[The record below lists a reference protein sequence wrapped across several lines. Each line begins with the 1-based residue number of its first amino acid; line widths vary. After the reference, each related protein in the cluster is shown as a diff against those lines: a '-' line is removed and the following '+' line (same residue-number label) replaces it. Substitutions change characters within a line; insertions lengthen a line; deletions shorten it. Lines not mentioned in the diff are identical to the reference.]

1 MNTLRVLV
9 TNARRRKAIPIVR
22 SLADAGMHVI
32 CADTARLAAGF
43 YSRACQE
50 RLVHPEIGSQAFL
63 DFLISW
69 LSRNPCDVIFPL
81 DDDVLDVLL
90 LNRHR
95 LPNPSALLAPEVQTV
110 RRVNDKAWLIP
121 HAAGLGI
128 AVPRTVVIRSPED
141 LACLHQMEPS
151 VLVKPSRGVGGRGVC
166 RTQNRE
172 QLREVCERILAQG
185 HAALVQ
191 EIIPKEGHGLG
202 YFALYDRQQRLV
214 AQFMHRR
221 LREYPID
228 GGPSTLREGVWDEA
242 LARTAKRLLESL
254 NWIGLAMV
262 EFKEDVRDG
271 IPKLMEINPRF
282 WGSIALP
289 IFSGVDFPVLAAR
302 VSAGQQVEPVLS
314 YTLGN
319 KARWLWPGDILHLL
333 SSLRR
338 GRWPR
343 GFFHFFDSHT
353 CDDMLSLRD
362 PLPSLMFTF
371 ECLRKAIHSP

>member
-22 SLADAGMHVI
+22 SLAEAGMHVI
-32 CADTARLAAGF
+32 CADTTRWAASF
-43 YSRACQE
+43 YSRACHE
-50 RLVHPEIGSQAFL
+50 RLVHPEVGSEAFL

-69 LSRNPCDVIFPL
+69 LSRNSCDVIFAL
-81 DDDVLDVLL
+81 DDNVLDILSF
-90 LNRHR
+90 NRHR
-95 LPNPSALLAPEVQTV
+95 LPNPSALLAPEAQTV
-110 RRVNDKAWLIP
+110 RRVNNKAWLIP
-121 HAAGLGI
+121 YAASLGI
-128 AVPRTVVIRSPED
+128 AVPKTVVIQSQDD
-141 LACLHQMEPS
+141 LTRLRQIGPS
-151 VLVKPSRGVGGRGVC
+151 ALVKPSQGSGGRGL
-166 RTQNRE
+166 RRAQNRE
-172 QLREVCERILAQG
+172 QLREACERIMAQG

-191 EIIPKEGHGLG
+191 EIIPEEGHGLG
-202 YFALYDRQQRLV
+202 YFALYDRQQRLI

-228 GGPSTLREGVWDEA
+228 GGSSTLREGVWDET
-242 LARTAKRLLESL
+242 LAGAAKHLLESL
-254 NWIGLAMV
+254 DWVGLAMV

-302 VSAGQQVEPVLS
+302 VSAGQEVEPVLS
-314 YTLGN
+314 YPLGN

-353 CDDMLSLRD
+353 RDDMLSLRD
-362 PLPSLMFTF
+362 PLPTLMFTL
-371 ECLRKAIHSP
+371 ECFRKATQGR